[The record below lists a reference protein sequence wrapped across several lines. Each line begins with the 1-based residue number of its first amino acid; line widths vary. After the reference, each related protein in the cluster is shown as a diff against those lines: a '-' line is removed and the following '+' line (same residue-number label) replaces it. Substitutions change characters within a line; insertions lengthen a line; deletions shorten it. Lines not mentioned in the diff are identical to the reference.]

1 MHIKTNLYDKSF
13 LLTLD
18 VFVLNFLISPI
29 KWFNTDANDQI
40 PPISIEPTPM

>member
-1 MHIKTNLYDKSF
+1 MQINTNLYDKSF

-18 VFVLNFLISPI
+18 VFVLNFFIPPI
-29 KWFNTDANDQI
+29 KWFNTDTSDQI